1 MSRYE
6 EIIKSL
12 PLMLSG
18 DNLYND
24 MKILP
29 KYDPSITSK
38 SQTERLIALSDI
50 YKIYIP
56 FQMSYEIYS
65 KLYLALLRS
74 LQKKCSDL
82 VMEQQRA
89 NYDTMHYNSYSG
101 GIIGGTD
108 SFSILGNSGIGKSA
122 TINRCTSIMTKTPVI
137 EASNPYSKIIP
148 CLLVQCPFD
157 SSVKGLMLEI
167 LRKVDDIIGTKYYE
181 HSLRNRATTDML
193 IGCVSQVALN
203 NIGLLIIDEIQ
214 NVCNSKNGKILVGS
228 ITQLVNNS
236 GISTCFVGTPDCK
249 DFFSKA
255 PHLARRTI
263 GLQYKQLP
271 YDKEFTILCEII
283 FKYQYMPNKIEIND
297 AIIKWLYNHSN
308 GNIANVISLFHD
320 AQELGIINCEKSLS
334 ISLLKTI
341 YDDRMELVHTHSSRK
356 EIKYSDSKKQK
367 MTYERKNIN
376 INTNNINETIRD
388 IVDKSKQ
395 QDINIVKILKEKD
408 LIIEVRI

>member
-1 MSRYE
+1 MISRYE
-6 EIIKSL
+6 EIINSL
-12 PLMLSG
+12 PPMLSG
-18 DNLYND
+18 ENLYND
-24 MKILP
+24 MKMLP
-29 KYDPSITSK
+29 KYDPNISTK

-56 FQMSYEIYS
+56 FQMSYEMYS

-74 LQKKCSDL
+74 LQKKCSNL
-82 VMEQQRA
+82 VIEQQRA
-89 NYDTMHYNSYSG
+89 NYDTIHYNSYSG

-122 TINRCTSIMTKTPVI
+122 TINRCIDIMTKTPVI

-181 HSLRNRATTDML
+181 HSLKNRATTDML

-271 YDKEFTILCEII
+271 YDKEFIKLCEII
-283 FKYQYMPNKIEIND
+283 FEYQYMPNKIKIND
-297 AIIKWLYNHSN
+297 AIINWLYDHSN

-320 AQELGIINCEKSLS
+320 AQELGIINNEKCLS

-341 YDDRMELVHTHSSRK
+341 YDDRMELVHTNSSGRRINYTDNKKGKIDYEEK
-356 EIKYSDSKKQK
+356 EINIEDANITIQNIVEESKKK
-367 MTYERKNIN
+367 DT
-376 INTNNINETIRD
+376 D
-388 IVDKSKQ
+388 
-395 QDINIVKILKEKD
+395 IVKILKDKE
-408 LIIEVRI
+408 LVIEVRV